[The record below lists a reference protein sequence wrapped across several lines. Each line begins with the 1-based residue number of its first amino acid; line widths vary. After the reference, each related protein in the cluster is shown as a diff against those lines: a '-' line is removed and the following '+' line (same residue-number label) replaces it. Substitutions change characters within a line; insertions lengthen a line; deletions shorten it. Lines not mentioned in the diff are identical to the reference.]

1 MADKE
6 SAAVKAAN
14 LHFRPSAE
22 QEEQRGVG
30 SGAQSQ
36 KEATSAKTAR
46 LRAAR
51 LERDAALIEG
61 AASPEKL

>member
-1 MADKE
+1 VTDNV
-6 SAAVKAAN
+6 SAAVRAAN

-36 KEATSAKTAR
+36 VEATAAKTAR

-51 LERDAALIEG
+51 LERDSEQ
-61 AASPEKL
+61 KK